1 MFTAIQTGDAPGAP
15 GESALRH
22 ISAGEGQPVWF
33 TNNLM
38 VVKAT
43 AQSTAG
49 ACGLIEALSPAGPG
63 PPLHVHHRE
72 DEAFWILEGHL
83 TVRCGERIFAAGPG
97 SYTFLPR
104 DIPHTFAV
112 EGELP
117 ARILSLCSPGGLEQ
131 YFVAAGR
138 PAESDGLPPAAP
150 VDVALLA
157 RVGRDFGVE
166 ILGPPMSPTGEPA
179 PSAGLARSR
188 AKRETHR

>member
-1 MFTAIQTGDAPGAP
+1 MSAAIQASHSRDTPAPA
-15 GESALRH
+15 H
-22 ISAGEGQPVWF
+22 IPAGEGQSVWF

-43 AQSTAG
+43 AQSTGG
-49 ACGLIEALSPAGPG
+49 AFGLIEALAPAGSG

-72 DEAFWILEGHL
+72 DEALWILEGHL

-112 EGELP
+112 KGNLP
-117 ARILSLCSPGGLEQ
+117 ARILSMCSPGGLEQ

-138 PAESDGLPPAAP
+138 PAESAALPPAAP
-150 VDVALLA
+150 IDATLLA
-157 RVGRDFGVE
+157 RVGQDFGVE
-166 ILGPPMSPTGEPA
+166 IVGPPMA
-179 PSAGLARSR
+179 PSSEPDL
-188 AKRETHR
+188 